1 MGGLVDNPIAVGGG
15 GLEPPAAQGINKG
28 YYRVNGKGKD
38 VLAYFKAEV
47 AESVGS
53 GWFRCSFDRPS

>member
-15 GLEPPAAQGINKG
+15 GLEPPAVQGINKG
-28 YYRVNGKGKD
+28 YYRANGKGKD

-53 GWFRCSFDRPS
+53 GWFWCSFDRPS